1 MLSLYSISLNACEN
15 ASERWRDALKK
26 KRIFLFCDIFK
37 IFLSHYRVTAVWLK
51 SFKVDSLKNTNGSTG
66 TWPPV
71 YCDLNQFIEN
81 A

>member
-1 MLSLYSISLNACEN
+1 M
-15 ASERWRDALKK
+15 
-26 KRIFLFCDIFK
+26 
-37 IFLSHYRVTAVWLK
+37 TAVWLK